1 VRFARAATIGA
12 VVATCALGG
21 FYLIAG
27 PAMAGAEGSVTRESL
42 VEAGDDE
49 PRFERSYR
57 YAGGAAGKKAIE
69 DAVEEA
75 VRQMNPLIRR
85 IARRR
90 MLEANA
96 VIPRLRFRLGGDPI
110 VASYVG
116 GRIVEAP
123 ADGRAVPW
131 TDQYG
136 ETIEVSHR
144 LHGSTLVQTM
154 TGAQGNRTNEYRF
167 TDDGK
172 TMTMTVEISAKQMPS
187 PLRYSVRYRQFD

>member
-21 FYLIAG
+21 FSLIAG
-27 PAMAGAEGSVTRESL
+27 PAMAEADSKTSEAV
-42 VEAGDDE
+42 VEADAEE
-49 PRFERSYR
+49 PRPERSYR

-69 DAVEEA
+69 DAVEAA
-75 VRQMNPLIRR
+75 VRQMNPLIRG

-96 VIPRLRFRLGGDPI
+96 VIPTLDFRLGGDPI

-116 GRIVEAP
+116 GRLIEAP

-144 LHGSTLVQTM
+144 LRGSTLVQTM
-154 TGAQGNRTNEYRF
+154 VGAQGNRRNQYRF

-172 TMTMTVEISAKQMPS
+172 TMTMTVEISAKQMPA
-187 PLRYSVRYRQFD
+187 PLRYSVRYRLVD